1 MLLVRQEGLDADV
14 NEGAPSRTLELSLS
28 LPPQAQGDCRAGP
41 FPDEATGA
49 GGKHPRRGCSVPL
62 SWFAR
67 IRLLPACTVQAR
79 RCIASD
85 WISLARPLI
94 GAAHGHKSMGF
105 RRFPLAAANRHELDC
120 PRTAARPLNGRG
132 AFRCSMDSRGAQARF
147 PPPRN
152 HGPTRNRRSAARLAA
167 GVCGDARSRAG
178 PVRLLGGLTPLR
190 YGSTASVRVPSRS
203 WQAFRSGRQP
213 RRVLICGSGQPGRPK
228 ALGGAAL
235 TPAQAHPL
243 RSGLRSGLGAGGT
256 RFRQLASEES
266 SSMLG
271 AAQSTAR
278 FSADTTSLREPSS

>member
-14 NEGAPSRTLELSLS
+14 NEGAPSRTLELSPS

-85 WISLARPLI
+85 WISLTRPLI

-167 GVCGDARSRAG
+167 GVCGDVRSRAG
-178 PVRLLGGLTPLR
+178 PVRLLGGAHAAQVRFNCFSPSPVKILAGFPKRPSAPSGPDLR
-190 YGSTASVRVPSRS
+190 LRSAGST
-203 WQAFRSGRQP
+203 QGLGRG
-213 RRVLICGSGQPGRPK
+213 RAHAGSGP
-228 ALGGAAL
+228 
-235 TPAQAHPL
+235 PATVGPRSRRHPV
-243 RSGLRSGLGAGGT
+243 
-256 RFRQLASEES
+256 
-266 SSMLG
+266 
-271 AAQSTAR
+271 STAGER
-278 FSADTTSLREPSS
+278 GILVDAGCRAKHRPLLGRYDFTAGT